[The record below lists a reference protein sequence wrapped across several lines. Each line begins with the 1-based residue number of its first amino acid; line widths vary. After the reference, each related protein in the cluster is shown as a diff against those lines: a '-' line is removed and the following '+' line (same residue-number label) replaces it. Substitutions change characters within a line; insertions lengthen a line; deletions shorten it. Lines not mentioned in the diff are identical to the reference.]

1 MEIIL
6 RYVLSPYWTQTR
18 NQNRNITEKSANTL
32 KLNNTLP
39 SNPWVKD
46 VVSSKIKE
54 YIELNDHENI
64 IYQYLW
70 DTAKKIV
77 LRGEF
82 IAWKFTY

>member
-1 MEIIL
+1 MSQGCSL
-6 RYVLSPYWTQTR
+6 K
-18 NQNRNITEKSANTL
+18 QNKRI
-32 KLNNTLP
+32 
-39 SNPWVKD
+39 
-46 VVSSKIKE
+46 

-82 IAWKFTY
+82 IA